1 MICNSLAKSL
11 QSGLTHYLTNIVAN
25 NAEKVENFIIQR
37 LLYRIKSLTLQ
48 TKRDMDKK
56 NKEIEISEPRMV
68 KSHDVKLDT
77 EYAEWIAEV
86 KYRYRSAQVKAAVKV
101 NGEKLLFNW
110 QMGRD
115 LVQKKAEER
124 WGAGV
129 VEQVSL
135 DLRREFPQEDGFS
148 ARNLHYM
155 KQWYLYYTTEASKLQ
170 RPIAEIVLMTGI
182 EVKSAKLQRPV
193 AELKEEKLQRPIG
206 ELVKQPVSETENYP
220 NDEFPLPF
228 ALVPWGQHIE
238 IITRSES
245 LEEALFYMQHVI
257 EKGLSRTA
265 LVNCYKAHLY
275 EHQGKIVNNFST
287 YLPEPQSHLVQE
299 VLKENYDFG
308 FATIDHEPF
317 EEREL
322 EDALTNDVTNLLLE
336 MGTGFAF
343 MGRQKEIIVGGRSRK
358 IDLLFYHVR
367 LRCYIACEIKV
378 KPFEPEFTG
387 KLNYYVSAVDEL
399 VKAPDDNPTIGLLI
413 CSDMDKTDVQWS
425 FRGIT
430 TPMGVAITT
439 ISVSKICYLPK
450 SN

>member
-1 MICNSLAKSL
+1 
-11 QSGLTHYLTNIVAN
+11 
-25 NAEKVENFIIQR
+25 
-37 LLYRIKSLTLQ
+37 
-48 TKRDMDKK
+48 MDKK

-68 KSHDVKLDT
+68 KSHDVKLDA

-378 KPFEPEFTG
+378 
-387 KLNYYVSAVDEL
+387 
-399 VKAPDDNPTIGLLI
+399 DNPTIGLLI

>member
-1 MICNSLAKSL
+1 MEDNS
-11 QSGLTHYLTNIVAN
+11 I
-25 NAEKVENFIIQR
+25 
-37 LLYRIKSLTLQ
+37 
-48 TKRDMDKK
+48 
-56 NKEIEISEPRMV
+56 EPRMV
-68 KSHDVKLDT
+68 KPHDVKLDA

-86 KYRYRSAQVKAAVKV
+86 KHRYRSAQVKAAVKV

-115 LVQKKAEER
+115 LVLKKAEER

-135 DLRREFPQEDGFS
+135 DLKREFPNEDGFS
-148 ARNLHYM
+148 TSNLWYM
-155 KQWYLYYTTEASKLQ
+155 KKWYLFYTNQVPSKKLQ
-170 RPIAEIVLMTGI
+170 RLVGELQSSINQERLR
-182 EVKSAKLQRPV
+182 LQRH
-193 AELKEEKLQRPIG
+193 IG
-206 ELVKQPVSETENYP
+206 ELMKQPVSETW
-220 NDEFPLPF
+220 NDVSNEFPLPF

-275 EHQGKIVNNFST
+275 DHQGKIVNNFST

-308 FATIDHEPF
+308 FATVDHEPF

-322 EDALTNDVTNLLLE
+322 EDALTSDVTNLLLE

-399 VKAPDDNPTIGLLI
+399 LKAPDDNPTIGLLI
-413 CSDMDKTDVQWS
+413 CSDMDKTEVQWS

-430 TPMGVAITT
+430 TPMGVATYNNIR
-439 ISVSKICYLPK
+439 IKDMLPTQEQLKERMELLQKELRATKKLMNKYKPNK
-450 SN
+450 S